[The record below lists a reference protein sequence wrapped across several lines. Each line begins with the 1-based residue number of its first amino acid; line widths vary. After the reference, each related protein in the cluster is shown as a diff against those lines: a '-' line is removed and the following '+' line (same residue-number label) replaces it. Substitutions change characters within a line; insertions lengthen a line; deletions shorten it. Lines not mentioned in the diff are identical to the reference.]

1 MKIDRDL
8 RTNKWIHTIPAS
20 IQLLGD
26 QAPLKVVGAGVQ
38 PESDG
43 TYKIANDKVQTF
55 HFSDTGNSTYT
66 LTFNDA
72 ATQPEAAATSVA
84 PTADRPKQKITGVRN
99 VRDGDPKFALENQ
112 LYYVGH
118 ADPKVWGE
126 FLRALGSQDI
136 AGARKALEVIEQGK
150 KYPALAKS
158 LKLNFE
164 NISLQGNT
172 YTYGN
177 AGSRDRVSPDQK

>member
-1 MKIDRDL
+1 M
-8 RTNKWIHTIPAS
+8 
-20 IQLLGD
+20 
-26 QAPLKVVGAGVQ
+26 
-38 PESDG
+38 
-43 TYKIANDKVQTF
+43 
-55 HFSDTGNSTYT
+55 
-66 LTFNDA
+66 
-72 ATQPEAAATSVA
+72 
-84 PTADRPKQKITGVRN
+84 RN
-99 VRDGDPKFALENQ
+99 VREGDPKFALENQ

-126 FLRALGSQDI
+126 FLRALGAQDME
-136 AGARKALEVIEQGK
+136 GARKVLEVIEQGK